1 MAKPLRALKSAT
13 DVRPEI
19 LFNWDELSL
28 PMLLVSAD
36 EKIQGNLAFA
46 ERFTSGAIEIAQKD
60 SKVIPLPGRNHT
72 LTSQVLAQFGFH
84 EQVELKSRNTSFL
97 VDLEVIKAPPAIGQ
111 ALIVVRDSRAKT
123 ELEEEL
129 ADSHLEIARLHQTMV
144 HNAKLTSLGELSAG
158 LAHEL
163 NQPLQ
168 AILGYAEELKS
179 GALSKETETEF
190 LDDLAQAAR
199 TMADIVRTF
208 RSFARDAREEATD
221 VALSEVIRQA
231 MKLTKQSLMVANT
244 DLEISPFTREFFF
257 KGNASQMI
265 EVIVNFINNA
275 KDAISSTPEKRG
287 KINIS
292 LGHTA
297 DGATYLDVAD
307 NGSGIPEEIKDR
319 IFDPFFTT
327 KGPDQGTGL
336 GLSIVHKICTQFN
349 IRIEIFSELKK
360 GTVFRL
366 IFPKQ
371 EEHA

>member
-1 MAKPLRALKSAT
+1 MAKPLRALKSAV

-19 LFNWDELSL
+19 LFNWNEISL
-28 PMLLVSAD
+28 PMLLVSQD
-36 EKIQGNLAFA
+36 ETIQGNLAFA
-46 ERFTSGAIEIAQKD
+46 ERFTSGAIEIARKD

-84 EQVELKSRNTSFL
+84 EQVELKSREASFL
-97 VDLEVIKAPPAIGQ
+97 VDLEIVKAPTEIGK
-111 ALIVVRDSRAKT
+111 ALIVVRDSREKT
-123 ELEEEL
+123 ELEEDL
-129 ADSHLEIARLHQTMV
+129 ADAHLEVARLHQTMV
-144 HNAKLTSLGELSAG
+144 HNAKLTALGELSAG

-179 GALSKETETEF
+179 GQLTKDTESEF

-208 RSFARDAREEATD
+208 RSFARDAREETTD
-221 VALSEVIRQA
+221 VSLGEVIRQA
-231 MKLTKQSLMVANT
+231 MKLTRQSLLVSNT
-244 DLEISPFTREFFF
+244 DLEITPTTQEFFF

-265 EVIVNFINNA
+265 EVLVNFINNA
-275 KDAISSTPEKRG
+275 KDAIGATPEKRG
-287 KINIS
+287 RIRITQGLTPTNE
-292 LGHTA
+292 TC
-297 DGATYLDVAD
+297 LDIED
-307 NGSGIPEEIKDR
+307 NGSGIPEEIRER

-336 GLSIVHKICTQFN
+336 GLSIVHKICTQFH
-349 IRIEIFSELKK
+349 IRIELHTELKT
-360 GTVFRL
+360 GTRFRL

-371 EEHA
+371 KEQT